1 MNQLFSRSQR
11 VSVAILAGASLML
24 SACSDEV
31 LTPLAT
37 EPDNEKASC
46 IDSVSAR
53 FDVVDGEPK
62 LTELKDP
69 DSSWSI
75 LRFMEPT
82 PEKLCGEGEEGGP
95 TTVSFVVSPE
105 AATEMLTGVRELQME
120 SNECTFLRE
129 STVERE
135 PCLYLAPSEEE
146 RGALEEA
153 FEAELKGFQR
163 DLPSDA
169 EFNLMSPGEGFG
181 LSEFKLIR
189 FNE

>member
-1 MNQLFSRSQR
+1 MNQRFSRSQR
-11 VSVAILAGASLML
+11 VGVAILAGASLML
-24 SACSDEV
+24 SACSGEV

-37 EPDNEKASC
+37 EPDNEKAHC
-46 IDSVSAR
+46 LDSVNAH
-53 FDVVDGEPK
+53 FDVVEGEPK
-62 LTELKDP
+62 LTELKIP
-69 DSSWSI
+69 DS
-75 LRFMEPT
+75 LRSLLNLLEPA
-82 PEKLCGEGEEGGP
+82 PKKLCGEGEEGGP
-95 TTVSFVVSPE
+95 TTVNFVVSPE

-146 RGALEEA
+146 REALEEA

>member
-1 MNQLFSRSQR
+1 
-11 VSVAILAGASLML
+11 ML
-24 SACSDEV
+24 SACSGEV

-37 EPDNEKASC
+37 EPDNEKARC
-46 IDSVSAR
+46 IESVSAH
-53 FDVVDGEPK
+53 FDVVEGEPK
-62 LTELKDP
+62 LTELKTLESLTDT
-69 DSSWSI
+69 
-75 LRFMEPT
+75 LLNLMEPA
-82 PEKLCGEGEEGGP
+82 PKKLCGEGEEGGP
-95 TTVSFVVSPE
+95 TTVNFVVSSE
-105 AATEMLTGVRELQME
+105 AATELLTGVRELQME
-120 SNECTFLRE
+120 DNECTFLRE

-169 EFNLMSPGEGFG
+169 EFSLMSPGEGFG